1 MTAAVEFKNVTKR
14 FAGMSHPALD
24 DVSLTI
30 DEGELVCVLGTSGG
44 GKIHADQGHQPP
56 ARCR

>member
-1 MTAAVEFKNVTKR
+1 MTAAVEFKHVSKR

-30 DEGELVCVLGTSGG
+30 DEGELVCSFQS
-44 GKIHADQGHQPP
+44 KAP
-56 ARCR
+56 